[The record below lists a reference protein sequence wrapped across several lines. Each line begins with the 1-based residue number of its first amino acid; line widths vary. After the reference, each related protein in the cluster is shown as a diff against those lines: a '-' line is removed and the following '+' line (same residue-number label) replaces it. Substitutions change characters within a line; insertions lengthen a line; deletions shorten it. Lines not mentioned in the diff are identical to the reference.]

1 MAANVVVPKQQD
13 ENLPRVIIVE
23 AAPGPMRRNWLEE
36 RVRERARDGSRTFMI
51 STDFDSGGMWA
62 GVKDLFL
69 ALLPDIRAQRP
80 DLVQQHAYELVL
92 LLPQLRR
99 SLKVT
104 NPTLTDL
111 ASEEEKTRNYA
122 ADRAFRVVY
131 GLIDLFSA
139 WKKMHEPD
147 VPWTIVCDDYDA
159 ASSISVR
166 FFRELMRRT
175 EDMHINLI
183 AATFSGGG
191 EDQRTWFKVSRP
203 REILKIDL
211 PARHAENLD
220 SSEAQHLADQLE
232 MRIGTDRLEMQIH
245 LSDLIRLWKLAG
257 RSDKVVYWKY
267 FGLATYCNLGFYE
280 DALHY
285 GEGLLPLAVQ
295 CKPNDVRLQSWII
308 IKSLHG
314 HIGARNIDAALK
326 LAYEEGMKLLDQ
338 APPIWRSQL
347 LYLIAILHARYEQ
360 PRNLVKGEE
369 CLNRALAVI
378 QESDLPD
385 SERYFHS
392 VFNRNGLA
400 MIRSFQGRHQEAL
413 ELCRM
418 GIEELNT
425 HLDPGKHQLH
435 RSVLF
440 YNIAQVH
447 SALDSCEDAI
457 KYYSMA
463 MAMDPNYSEYHNERG
478 GVFLRMGH
486 LQEARADYLRA
497 IELSPPYSEV
507 FVNLGQCYRE
517 MGAMA
522 DAIEAYSRA
531 LDLEPDQ
538 TLAMLGRA
546 KAHEEL
552 GHFEQAIAD
561 YTAALTKDS
570 EQWEALASR
579 GVMYYEVGNLLAALA
594 DFGRAIELKADHI
607 DLYQNRAVVLADLH
621 RFDAAE
627 QDLKTALALNPA
639 MEDKEALQS
648 RLEAAQRAAR
658 TEPEPVANS

>member
-1 MAANVVVPKQQD
+1 MAANMVVPKQQD
-13 ENLPRVIIVE
+13 ENVLPVVIVE
-23 AAPGPMRRNWLEE
+23 AMPGPMRLNWLQEYC
-36 RVRERARDGSRTFMI
+36 RKHARDGSRTFMI
-51 STDFDSGGMWA
+51 SSDFDVGGVWA

-69 ALLPDIRAQRP
+69 ALLPDIREQRP

-99 SLKVT
+99 SLNVA

-122 ADRAFRVVY
+122 ADRAFRVVH
-131 GLIDLFSA
+131 GLIDLFST

-147 VPWTIVCDDYDA
+147 IHWTIVCDDYDA
-159 ASSISVR
+159 ASSIAVR

-175 EDMHINLI
+175 EGFQINLV
-183 AATFSGGG
+183 AATCVGGG
-191 EDQRTWFKVSRP
+191 EDARTWFNVSRP

-211 PARHAENLD
+211 PVTPAENSD
-220 SSEAQHLADQLE
+220 GSEAQQLADELE

-245 LSDLIRLWKLAG
+245 LPDLIRLWKSAG

-285 GEGLLPLAVQ
+285 AEDLLPLAVQ
-295 CKPNDVRLQSWII
+295 CKPNDARLQSWII

-314 HIGARNIDAALK
+314 HIGARNIHAALK

-360 PRNLVKGEE
+360 PRNLAKGEE

-392 VFNRNGLA
+392 VFNRNGVA

-447 SALDSCEDAI
+447 SALGSCEDAI

-478 GVFLRMGH
+478 SVFLRMGR

-531 LDLEPDQ
+531 LDLEPDLM
-538 TLAMLGRA
+538 LAILGRA

-552 GHFEQAIAD
+552 GHVGQAIAD
-561 YTAALTKDS
+561 YTAALAKDS
-570 EQWEALASR
+570 GQWEVLASR
-579 GVMYYEVGNLLAALA
+579 GVTNYEAGNLLAALA

-607 DLYQNRAVVLADLH
+607 DLYQNRAIVFTDLH
-621 RFDAAE
+621 RFHAAE
-627 QDLKTALALNPA
+627 QDLKTALALHPT
-639 MEDKEALQS
+639 MEDRKALES
-648 RLEAAQRAAR
+648 RLEAVQRA
-658 TEPEPVANS
+658 TTMEPQPVANS